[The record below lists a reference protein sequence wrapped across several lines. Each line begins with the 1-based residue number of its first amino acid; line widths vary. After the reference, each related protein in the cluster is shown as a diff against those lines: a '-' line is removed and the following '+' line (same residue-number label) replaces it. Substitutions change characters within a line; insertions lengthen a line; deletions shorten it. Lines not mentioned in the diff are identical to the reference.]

1 MRHAHRT
8 IRALAA
14 AAVLAAGLLA
24 TAAMGAP
31 APVSD
36 PVRVNPDI
44 AGDQWAPTVA
54 MAPDGHFAVAYSE
67 QLSGNEDV
75 FVRRFG
81 ADALPLADPVEINHS
96 ADARRS
102 PSVGMADDGRM
113 VVVYERQIAYNLDVA
128 AQRLAADGTPQGP
141 EIVVNTTTAGDQ
153 VRPRV
158 AMAPDGHF
166 VVTWVSGG
174 AIFARVFGADGLAL
188 TGELAVSQSGAP
200 VDSPA
205 IDVNASG
212 RFVVAWFNP
221 TASGASAGAMARR
234 YAADGTPQSGEFVVL
249 TGGNFYKNFDRP
261 SVAMADD
268 GRMIVVARGQAA
280 PLAGILAQRLDAA
293 GAGNGAMFVVNDWT
307 AYGVGSPA
315 VAMDAD
321 GDTLIAW
328 EDQQSGGHNISM
340 KQFAGDGTQQGA
352 QVYAA
357 TGGSA
362 QANPMPSVALDGSA
376 RIAVAYQ
383 GFDGGG
389 GNAMGAWVRRL
400 DYAPVPVRA
409 TPPAPSPP
417 APAPDPGTPAPATPA
432 ATPTPAPPP
441 AGVAKASVALP
452 AAATVISLPS
462 AKRCASRRS
471 FRIRLRIP
479 RDLAVARAVVKVN
492 GKQVDVVRGKRLTAP
507 IELRGLPKG
516 RFAVE
521 ITVVAGDGRTLQGTR
536 RYRTCVPKR
545 GGGRPG
551 L

>member
-8 IRALAA
+8 VRGLAA
-14 AAVLAAGLLA
+14 ATAVAAGLLA

-54 MAPDGHFAVAYSE
+54 MAPDGHFAVAYTE
-67 QLSGNEDV
+67 QFSSSQDV

-81 ADALPLADPVEINHS
+81 ADAVPLADPVEINHG

-102 PSVGMADDGRM
+102 AQLGMADDGRM
-113 VVVYERQIAYNLDVA
+113 VVVYERQIAYNIDVA

-141 EIVVNTTTAGDQ
+141 EIVVNATTAGDQ

-200 VDSPA
+200 LDSPA
-205 IDVNASG
+205 VDMNASG

-221 TASGASAGAMARR
+221 TASGPSAGAMARR

-261 SVAMADD
+261 AVAMADD

-280 PLAGILAQRLDAA
+280 PLAGILAQRLDAT
-293 GAGNGAMFVVNDWT
+293 GAANGAMFVVNDWT

-321 GDTLIAW
+321 GDTVIAW
-328 EDQQSGGHNISM
+328 EDQQSGGEAISM
-340 KQFAGDGTQQGA
+340 KQFAGDGTQQGD
-352 QVYAA
+352 QVYAS
-357 TGGSA
+357 TRGTL
-362 QANPMPSVALDGSA
+362 PSIALDGSA
-376 RIAVAYQ
+376 RIALAYQ

-389 GNAMGAWVRRL
+389 GNVSGAWVRRL
-400 DYAPVPVRA
+400 DYAPVPVSA
-409 TPPAPSPP
+409 TAPTPTPPT
-417 APAPDPGTPAPATPA
+417 PAPDPVTPAAVTPAPV
-432 ATPTPAPPP
+432 TPTPA
-441 AGVAKASVALP
+441 ALAKASVALP
-452 AAATVISLPS
+452 AASTVISLPS

-479 RDLAVARAVVKVN
+479 RTLAVSRAIVKVN

-521 ITVVAGDGRTLQGTR
+521 ITVVATDGRTLQGTR

-545 GGGRPG
+545 RGGRPG